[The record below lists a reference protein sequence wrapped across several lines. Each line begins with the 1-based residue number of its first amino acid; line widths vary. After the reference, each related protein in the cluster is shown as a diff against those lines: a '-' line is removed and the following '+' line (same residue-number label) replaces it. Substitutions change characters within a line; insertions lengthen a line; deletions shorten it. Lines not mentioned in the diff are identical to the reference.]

1 MPILKGWK
9 WCMDRQWQRDDSG
22 PIVRPWIVRLTW
34 SISTVRRWIWTVF
47 VTSRF
52 WRLDWA
58 NNTWASEV
66 QISLQEGALCARSCS
81 CGPESSAC
89 VTVRGEASWCLQVRS
104 GVWKRHLI
112 VQLYVAGL
120 RKDVRLAPSST
131 SASNAPC
138 CRSTLGVQSA
148 TNLGLVFS
156 SLAGFFE
163 QTLNAPLHCLHS
175 EGYYLIGAE
184 KKYASGENCTVA
196 HLILGF
202 ADIFLSGGQDDD
214 FWDKFCRNVIALVWW
229 IKVEP
234 PCSASLTLL
243 IFLLNQKP
251 KLTASGMFGSLFIPG
266 CIAWI

>member
-1 MPILKGWK
+1 M
-9 WCMDRQWQRDDSG
+9 
-22 PIVRPWIVRLTW
+22 
-34 SISTVRRWIWTVF
+34 
-47 VTSRF
+47 
-52 WRLDWA
+52 
-58 NNTWASEV
+58 

-120 RKDVRLAPSST
+120 RKVVRLAPSST

-163 QTLNAPLHCLHS
+163 QTLNAPLHRLHLKVTIS
-175 EGYYLIGAE
+175 LVLRR
-184 KKYASGENCTVA
+184 SMRQVRTVQW
-196 HLILGF
+196 H
-202 ADIFLSGGQDDD
+202 
-214 FWDKFCRNVIALVWW
+214 
-229 IKVEP
+229 
-234 PCSASLTLL
+234 T
-243 IFLLNQKP
+243 
-251 KLTASGMFGSLFIPG
+251 
-266 CIAWI
+266 